1 MTHQRGET
9 SWVGPCYQ
17 SGLHM
22 RLAHCSDLH
31 LLSHDG
37 AKWLELA
44 NKRWIGA
51 MNLLSNRSRHYHV
64 AAFED
69 MVEDLNASGVD
80 HVLCTGDV
88 TNLALR
94 QEFAFARGK
103 FDRLALGPAHVTVIP
118 GNHDAYVAEGVPLF
132 AEAFGPYSTAD
143 DGWAWTEDDREGADD
158 DLRWPI
164 VRVRGELALIGL
176 STSRATPWFTAYG
189 RAGAGQL
196 ARLRRALA
204 DERLQGKVRL
214 VAIHH
219 PPAGKRAQSKIR
231 GLRDH
236 AAFAEVIAAAGA
248 HLIVHGHEHRD
259 MIESLQGPEGPVPV
273 RGVASGT
280 YFHNKPERT
289 ARYRVFEIDHGK
301 ITCDHVRV
309 WDPSTH
315 RFEAAPVEDLGTT
328 RQSSSPA

>member
-1 MTHQRGET
+1 MGRR
-9 SWVGPCYQ
+9 
-17 SGLHM
+17 M

-37 AKWLELA
+37 AGWLALA

-51 MNLLSNRSRHYHV
+51 MNLLSSRSRHYHV
-64 AAFED
+64 AAFETMVAD
-69 MVEDLNASGVD
+69 MNALGIE

-103 FDRLALGPAHVTVIP
+103 FDQLTNGPLGVTVIP

-132 AEAFGPYSTAD
+132 AGMFGDYATTDA
-143 DGWAWTEDDREGADD
+143 GWEWVEDHRHDANDV
-158 DLRWPI
+158 LHWPI
-164 VRVRGELALIGL
+164 VRVRDQVAVIGL

-189 RAGAGQL
+189 KLGPGQL
-196 ARLRRALA
+196 ARLALVLA
-204 DERLQGKVRL
+204 DPRLAGKVRI

-219 PPAGKRAQSKIR
+219 PPAGNRATSRIR

-236 AAFAEVIAAAGA
+236 LELAHVIAAHGA
-248 HLIVHGHEHRD
+248 ELVVHGHEHVD
-259 MIESLQGPEGPVPV
+259 LVEALAGPNGSVPV
-273 RGVASGT
+273 RGIASGT

-289 ARYRVFEIDHGK
+289 ARYRIFEIDGGA
-301 ITCDHVRV
+301 IRGDHVRV
-309 WDPSTH
+309 WD
-315 RFEAAPVEDLGTT
+315 RDKGVFAREDPPAVPQSNPGT
-328 RQSSSPA
+328 

>member
-1 MTHQRGET
+1 MR
-9 SWVGPCYQ
+9 P
-17 SGLHM
+17 M

-37 AKWLELA
+37 ARWLDLA

-64 AAFED
+64 EAFDD
-69 MVEDLNASGVD
+69 MVLDLNALGVD

-103 FDRLALGPAHVTVIP
+103 FDRLTLGARDITVIP

-132 AEAFGPYSTAD
+132 AEMFGELATSDPGWEWTAREAIETRD
-143 DGWAWTEDDREGADD
+143 ETHGGASGPAWPAQRGQEGPLSID

-164 VRVRGELALIGL
+164 VKLRGELAIIGT
-176 STSRATPWFTAYG
+176 STSRHTPWFTAYG
-189 RAGAGQL
+189 ELGAGQL
-196 ARLRRALA
+196 VRLARALLDPRLA
-204 DERLQGKVRL
+204 DKVRV

-219 PPAGKRAQSKIR
+219 PPAGKRARSKIR

-236 AAFAEVIAAAGA
+236 AAFAKVIAETGA
-248 HLIVHGHEHRD
+248 DLIVHGHEHRD
-259 MIESLQGPEGPVPV
+259 MTETLPGPVGPVPV

-280 YFHNKPERT
+280 YCHNKPDRT
-289 ARYRVFEIDHGK
+289 ARYRIFDIIDGR
-301 ITCDHVRV
+301 IVSDHVRV
-309 WDPSTH
+309 WD
-315 RFEAAPVEDLGTT
+315 RDRRAFES
-328 RQSSSPA
+328 QPAI

>member
-1 MTHQRGET
+1 
-9 SWVGPCYQ
+9 
-17 SGLHM
+17 M

-51 MNLLSNRSRHYHV
+51 MNLISSRSRHYHV
-64 AAFED
+64 AAFDD
-69 MVEDLNASGVD
+69 MVDDLNAQGIE

-94 QEFAFARGK
+94 REFDFARGK
-103 FDRLALGPAHVTVIP
+103 FDKLALGPTRVTVLP

-132 AEAFGPYSTAD
+132 AETFEPYSTTDA
-143 DGWAWTEDDREGADD
+143 GWEWTEDDRLGEPD
-158 DLRWPI
+158 DLHWPI
-164 VRVRGELALIGL
+164 VRIRDGVAVIGV

-189 RAGAGQL
+189 RVGEGQL
-196 ARLRRALA
+196 ARLARVLA
-204 DERLQGKVRL
+204 DPRLQGLARL

-219 PPAGKRAQSKIR
+219 PPAGKRAFSKIR

-236 AAFAEVIAAAGA
+236 AAFAAVIAAAGA
-248 HLIVHGHEHRD
+248 DLIVHGHEHRD
-259 MIESLQGPEGPVPV
+259 LVEALPGPDGRVPV

-280 YFHNKPERT
+280 YLHDKPDRT
-289 ARYRVFEIDHGK
+289 ARYRVYDIEDGR
-301 ITCDHVRV
+301 ITGDHVRV
-309 WDPSTH
+309 WDRENH
-315 RFEAAPVEDLGTT
+315 RFAALESVDSGTP
-328 RQSSSPA
+328 RQS

>member
-1 MTHQRGET
+1 
-9 SWVGPCYQ
+9 
-17 SGLHM
+17 M

-37 AKWLELA
+37 AQWLDLA

-64 AAFED
+64 EAFDD
-69 MVEDLNASGVD
+69 MVRDLNALGVD

-103 FDRLALGPAHVTVIP
+103 FDKLALGPAGVTVIP

-132 AEAFGPYSTAD
+132 AEMFAAFATCDPGWEWTA
-143 DGWAWTEDDREGADD
+143 ADAAVGSDEPD

-164 VRVRGELALIGL
+164 VRIRGELALIGT
-176 STSRATPWFTAYG
+176 STSRETPWFTAYG
-189 RAGAGQL
+189 RLGAGQI
-196 ARLRRALA
+196 ARLKKLLHDPRLA
-204 DERLQGKVRL
+204 GKVRV

-219 PPAGKRAQSKIR
+219 PPAGKRAESWIR

-236 AAFAEVIAAAGA
+236 GELAAVIAEAGA
-248 HLIVHGHEHRD
+248 DLILHGHEHRD
-259 MIESLQGPEGPVPV
+259 MTEALLGPTGPVPV

-280 YFHNKPERT
+280 YLHNKPERT
-289 ARYRVFEIDHGK
+289 ARYRIYEIAGG
-301 ITCDHVRV
+301 TVVSDHVRV
-309 WDPSTH
+309 WDRELRAFGPKPVTH
-315 RFEAAPVEDLGTT
+315 E
-328 RQSSSPA
+328 QSNHRT